1 MSFEQI
7 FYAMFAMMYGMLLLC
22 AWVLLDVIPVIHTD
36 HGWGIHS
43 ELLNSRYS
51 CFLIWFHIFRTFDRI
66 GDFVGLEEKEIH
78 FCVSLFCVITFLIF
92 NDIFIENSQNRRK

>member
-36 HGWGIHS
+36 HGWEYIQSYLTHGILAFLS
-43 ELLNSRYS
+43 GSIFFGLLIG
-51 CFLIWFHIFRTFDRI
+51 LGIW
-66 GDFVGLEEKEIH
+66 LA
-78 FCVSLFCVITFLIF
+78 
-92 NDIFIENSQNRRK
+92 